1 MKQNISRRTVL
12 AGAAALVSNP
22 AALIPVSAIQAAPAP
37 PPTALNAASRGT
49 LDAVLAR
56 LIPKDDLGPGAV
68 ELGAGD
74 YIDRSLAGFLADE
87 KTAFLNGLEALEAHA
102 RSSNGMAFA
111 QLGPEQ
117 QDAILISI
125 EDKNFPP
132 LKPFFTRLQ
141 RLTLEG
147 SFGDP
152 SYGGNRGLAGWDL
165 IRYPGVRLAVSPDDQ
180 KMDHPPASSHHS
192 AYGEASHG
200 H

>member
-1 MKQNISRRTVL
+1 MSDNILRRTVL
-12 AGAAALVSNP
+12 AGAAAL
-22 AALIPVSAIQAAPAP
+22 IPISQIQAAPAP
-37 PPTALNAASRGT
+37 PPTALTTAARGT

-74 YIDRSLAGFLADE
+74 YIDRQLASFLAPE
-87 KTAFLNGLEALEAHA
+87 KTAFLNGLEALDAHA
-102 RSSNGMAFA
+102 RTANGTAFA

-132 LKPFFTRLQ
+132 LKPFFSRLQ

-180 KMDHPPASSHHS
+180 KMDHSPAPSHHS
-192 AYGEASHG
+192 AYGEANHG